1 MPDTAFILLFLF
13 LSNARFFNF
22 LFFNIFIVWK
32 DVSAPFP
39 FFFQSTHPLPL
50 LDIPPFFRKKN
61 PPFFDNYHG
70 KILDSMT

>member
-1 MPDTAFILLFLF
+1 MYQPPS
-13 LSNARFFNF
+13 LSFF
-22 LFFNIFIVWK
+22 
-32 DVSAPFP
+32 SPP
-39 FFFQSTHPLPL
+39 PPLPL